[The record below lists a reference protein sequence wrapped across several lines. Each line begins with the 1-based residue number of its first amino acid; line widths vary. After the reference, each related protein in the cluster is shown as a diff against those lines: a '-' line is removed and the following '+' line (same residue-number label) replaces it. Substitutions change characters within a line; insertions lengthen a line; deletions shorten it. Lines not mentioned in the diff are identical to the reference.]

1 MFKDKEILQVLND
14 INRKLNNLL
23 TILKSNRIKSN
34 HKEIN
39 KDDK

>member
-14 INRKLNNLL
+14 INIKLNNLL
-23 TILKSNRIKSN
+23 TIIKSNRIKNN